1 MCLPTQCYMCSN
13 LSVVYRL
20 PRVVLVTLLGMH
32 RLGLLVRYVALWL
45 QYSHSYPIVGL
56 QETDDAALLYLQ
68 LLHLSRQLLCFE
80 GNCFIPPVKLRSCYT
95 IGLHCFN

>member
-20 PRVVLVTLLGMH
+20 PSVVLVTLLGMH
-32 RLGLLVRYVALWL
+32 RLGLLARYVALWL

-56 QETDDAALLYLQ
+56 QESDAALLKPAVASPFPAIALLRGKLLHSSGEVTQ
-68 LLHLSRQLLCFE
+68 LL
-80 GNCFIPPVKLRSCYT
+80 T
-95 IGLHCFN
+95 IQGLHCFN